1 MEERSV
7 LRTGARNR
15 APARTT
21 YPTSLF
27 TPPRPLAAGVRTLD
41 LPPGRPAARGDAA
54 AGDRPCRDRDRPP
67 EGCTVAAGGIRA
79 ARRLPQR
86 QAAGAAGPRPRHRPL
101 SAAPRTPPR

>member
-41 LPPGRPAARGDAA
+41 LPPNRPAARGGAA
-54 AGDRPCRDRDRPP
+54 AGDRPCRGRERPP
-67 EGCTVAAGGIRA
+67 ERGTASGAGIRA
-79 ARRLPQR
+79 DPRLPQL
-86 QAAGAAGPRPRHRPL
+86 QAVGEAPPQRRRRAR
-101 SAAPRTPPR
+101 SAAARR